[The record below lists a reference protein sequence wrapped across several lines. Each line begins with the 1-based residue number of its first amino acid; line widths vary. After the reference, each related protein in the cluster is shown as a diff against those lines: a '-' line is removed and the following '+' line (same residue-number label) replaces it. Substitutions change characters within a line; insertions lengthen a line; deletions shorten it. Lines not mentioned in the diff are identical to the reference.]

1 MRYENEHTEYK
12 SQLTDEIYKEVVA
25 FANTDG
31 GVIYIGVDD
40 QGRAIGVENVDET
53 YTRLTNGIR
62 DVIAPDVTMFV
73 RYALE
78 ENRVIRVEV
87 GEGSYRPY
95 YLKGKGLKPAGV
107 YVRQGASSA
116 QASPEQIRQMIK
128 DSDGDAFEDM
138 RSLKQDLTFDA
149 AAEAFRRYQV
159 EFTEDKFI
167 ALGLR
172 NVHDDQYTNLA
183 LLLSDQCQHT
193 TKIAVFGD
201 AENTTFKDS
210 REFGGSLFRQLDE
223 SYAYLALCNRTA
235 STFKGLERID
245 KPDYPEA
252 AVREALLN
260 ALVHRD
266 YSYSGSVIINVNDAC
281 MEFVSIGGLLPGLT
295 AEDIRSGISQP
306 RNRKL
311 AEIFHRLRLIESYG
325 TGIRKIFALYKN
337 CPAQP
342 RIEVTRNTFR
352 LVLMNMNA
360 APAASEE
367 AAEARAA
374 APTITPQMRR
384 VLDYLREYDEM
395 SDEELQ
401 ELLNIRRTRAYL
413 LTRQMSEDGL
423 IEIVDRGA
431 ARRYRLKKA

>member
-138 RSLKQDLTFDA
+138 RSL
-149 AAEAFRRYQV
+149 
-159 EFTEDKFI
+159 
-167 ALGLR
+167 
-172 NVHDDQYTNLA
+172 
-183 LLLSDQCQHT
+183 
-193 TKIAVFGD
+193 
-201 AENTTFKDS
+201 
-210 REFGGSLFRQLDE
+210 
-223 SYAYLALCNRTA
+223 
-235 STFKGLERID
+235 
-245 KPDYPEA
+245 
-252 AVREALLN
+252 
-260 ALVHRD
+260 
-266 YSYSGSVIINVNDAC
+266 
-281 MEFVSIGGLLPGLT
+281 
-295 AEDIRSGISQP
+295 
-306 RNRKL
+306 
-311 AEIFHRLRLIESYG
+311 
-325 TGIRKIFALYKN
+325 
-337 CPAQP
+337 
-342 RIEVTRNTFR
+342 
-352 LVLMNMNA
+352 
-360 APAASEE
+360 
-367 AAEARAA
+367 
-374 APTITPQMRR
+374 
-384 VLDYLREYDEM
+384 
-395 SDEELQ
+395 
-401 ELLNIRRTRAYL
+401 
-413 LTRQMSEDGL
+413 
-423 IEIVDRGA
+423 
-431 ARRYRLKKA
+431 